1 MWSARIVRQQET
13 RSMTETYIDEPITAQ
28 VRFAP
33 GGAVQPVAFTL
44 RQRTRYLAGLG
55 RQWTEQADGQEWRC
69 FLAQTAAGDT
79 VELRW
84 NRQSNEWRLQ
94 RAWWRNA
101 QA

>member
-1 MWSARIVRQQET
+1 
-13 RSMTETYIDEPITAQ
+13 MTENTIDEPITVQ

-33 GGAVQPVAFTL
+33 GDVVHPVAFTW

-55 RQWTEQADGQEWRC
+55 RQWTEPVEGGEWRC
-69 FLAQTAAGDT
+69 FLAQTASGDT

-94 RAWWRNA
+94 RAWWRAA